1 MGLIRELFSEIIEL
15 PKAAEIKF
23 DSEKDITILH
33 YKIKYSFVNLF
44 LQIIDCVVIPF
55 IFFNLFHGINT
66 VWILIVTV
74 ILGLSSLF
82 SLSQFFYYLLRPV
95 NNYVSLIYLLLGE
108 TALGIFFASIFNLPI
123 KHYNK

>member
-1 MGLIRELFSEIIEL
+1 MGLIREFYSEIFAL

-23 DSEKDITILH
+23 DSKKDITILH
-33 YKIKYSFVNLF
+33 YKIKYSCVNLF
-44 LQIIDCVVIPF
+44 FQIIDCVVIPV
-55 IFFNLFHGINT
+55 IFFNLFHGINN

-82 SLSQFFYYLLRPV
+82 SLSQFFYYLLRPT

-108 TALGIFFASIFNLPI
+108 TALGIFFASIFNLSI